1 MAETV
6 EEEAFCLELFGVRP
20 VEYLE
25 ELGWLGDDVWLAHC
39 VHLSD
44 LEVARFGVRRRLTD
58 ERGEGVI
65 STAIAVL
72 IMALIGL
79 LMWTVFQRVF
89 NNAGD
94 KIESNV
100 NNIG

>member
-1 MAETV
+1 MQERALQV
-6 EEEAFCLELFGVRP
+6 WVVVQIARMGVRQ
-20 VEYLE
+20 
-25 ELGWLGDDVWLAHC
+25 
-39 VHLSD
+39 
-44 LEVARFGVRRRLTD
+44 RLND

>member
-1 MAETV
+1 MDLALQALV
-6 EEEAFCLELFGVRP
+6 AWQLVKLGVR
-20 VEYLE
+20 
-25 ELGWLGDDVWLAHC
+25 D
-39 VHLSD
+39 
-44 LEVARFGVRRRLTD
+44 RLVD

-89 NNAGD
+89 NNAGE

>member
-1 MAETV
+1 MEMVLKVLVAWQLV
-6 EEEAFCLELFGVRP
+6 KLAVR
-20 VEYLE
+20 
-25 ELGWLGDDVWLAHC
+25 D
-39 VHLSD
+39 
-44 LEVARFGVRRRLTD
+44 RLTD
-58 ERGEGVI
+58 EHGEGVI

-89 NNAGD
+89 NNAGEQ
-94 KIESNV
+94 IESNV

>member
-1 MAETV
+1 MQERA
-6 EEEAFCLELFGVRP
+6 LQ
-20 VEYLE
+20 
-25 ELGWLGDDVWLAHC
+25 VWVA
-39 VHLSD
+39 V
-44 LEVARFGVRRRLTD
+44 EVARFGVRHRLTD

>member
-1 MAETV
+1 MDRA
-6 EEEAFCLELFGVRP
+6 LH
-20 VEYLE
+20 
-25 ELGWLGDDVWLAHC
+25 VWVAA
-39 VHLSD
+39 
-44 LEVARFGVRRRLTD
+44 EVAKLRVRDRLHD

-94 KIESNV
+94 RIESNV

>member
-1 MAETV
+1 MEIGLKALV
-6 EEEAFCLELFGVRP
+6 AWQLLKLGVR
-20 VEYLE
+20 
-25 ELGWLGDDVWLAHC
+25 D
-39 VHLSD
+39 
-44 LEVARFGVRRRLTD
+44 RLTD
-58 ERGEGVI
+58 EHGEGVI

-89 NNAGD
+89 TNAGEQ
-94 KIESNV
+94 IESNV

>member
-1 MAETV
+1 MQERALQVWVAV
-6 EEEAFCLELFGVRP
+6 EVT
-20 VEYLE
+20 
-25 ELGWLGDDVWLAHC
+25 
-39 VHLSD
+39 
-44 LEVARFGVRRRLTD
+44 RFAVRRRLTD

-89 NNAGD
+89 NDAGD

>member
-1 MAETV
+1 MQERA
-6 EEEAFCLELFGVRP
+6 LQ
-20 VEYLE
+20 
-25 ELGWLGDDVWLAHC
+25 VWVA
-39 VHLSD
+39 V
-44 LEVARFGVRRRLTD
+44 EVARFGVRRRLTD

-72 IMALIGL
+72 IMGLIGL

>member
-1 MAETV
+1 MDRALQAWV
-6 EEEAFCLELFGVRP
+6 GWQIVKLGVR
-20 VEYLE
+20 
-25 ELGWLGDDVWLAHC
+25 D
-39 VHLSD
+39 
-44 LEVARFGVRRRLTD
+44 RLVG

-89 NNAGD
+89 NDAGERV
-94 KIESNV
+94 ESNV
-100 NNIG
+100 NNIGS

>member
-1 MAETV
+1 MET
-6 EEEAFCLELFGVRP
+6 ALQ
-20 VEYLE
+20 
-25 ELGWLGDDVWLAHC
+25 VWVMVQLAR
-39 VHLSD
+39 
-44 LEVARFGVRRRLTD
+44 ARMRDRLLD

-79 LMWTVFQRVF
+79 LMWTLFERVF
-89 NNAGD
+89 TDAGTD
-94 KIESNV
+94 IESNV

>member
-1 MAETV
+1 MQERALQVWVAV
-6 EEEAFCLELFGVRP
+6 EIAKL
-20 VEYLE
+20 
-25 ELGWLGDDVWLAHC
+25 
-39 VHLSD
+39 
-44 LEVARFGVRRRLTD
+44 GVRRRLTD